1 MLLKL
6 LTLFLPWSI
15 KRQLLNR
22 WFKYEIPPS
31 AHIGFAWIFPKRLV
45 LGHSAKID
53 HLTVAINLDSITLGE
68 NSSIGRGNWITG
80 FPTGTESRHFEHQ
93 KARVPELVIGK
104 SSAIT
109 KNHHIDCTSRIEIG
123 SFATI
128 AGYETQL
135 LTHSIDLVENRQ
147 DSAPIHIGDYT
158 FVGTKCVV
166 LGGAVLPAHS
176 VLGANSL
183 LNSALTEEWKI
194 YGGTPA
200 RVIGEIS
207 KEALYF
213 SRMEGFVV

>member
-6 LTLFLPWSI
+6 FILFLPWGI
-15 KRQLLNR
+15 KRRLLNR
-22 WFKYEIPPS
+22 WFKYEIHPS

-45 LGHSAKID
+45 MRQAAKID

-93 KARVPELVIGK
+93 GARVPELVIGK

-147 DSAPIHIGDYT
+147 DSAPIYIGDYS

-166 LGGAVLPAHS
+166 LGGAALPAHS

-183 LNSALTEEWKI
+183 LNSIFKEEWKV

-207 KEALYF
+207 KEAKYF
-213 SRMEGFVV
+213 SRKEGFVV